1 MKTMFMAAPFGS
13 TGLGLYSPPAFLGQ
27 DQAAITPPPATT
39 PSSGSAGDLLNVSK
53 DIESLL
59 KEVPPEALGTYQ
71 TQYKQCQDMLDKGG
85 LVGLASGGK
94 CLYDLYEKLKDVI
107 KNKKPATA
115 TPSPFPYLAP
125 QSSFPVVPVVLV
137 VAGGIALIY
146 GLSKMG

>member
-1 MKTMFMAAPFGS
+1 MKTMFVAAPFGS

-27 DQAAITPPPATT
+27 DQTITPPPATTT

-59 KEVPPEALGTYQ
+59 KQVPPEALGTYQ

-107 KNKKPATA
+107 KNKKPTP
-115 TPSPFPYLAP
+115 TPSPFPYFAP

-137 VAGGIALIY
+137 VAGSIALIY
-146 GLSKMG
+146 GLTKMG